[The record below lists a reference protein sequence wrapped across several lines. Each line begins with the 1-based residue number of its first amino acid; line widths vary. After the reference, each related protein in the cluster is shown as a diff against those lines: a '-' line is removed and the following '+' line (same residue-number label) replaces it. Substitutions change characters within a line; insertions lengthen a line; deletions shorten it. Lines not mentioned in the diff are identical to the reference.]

1 MTTSR
6 FVLIPDYTLSG
17 RLLAGNEVEITVSI
31 EIEQLDS
38 VELDAFGTA
47 DGLPNHGLSREKNT
61 GLFAVGVLTGDDEW
75 WGDEQEKNSVS
86 HVMRTLLSFAPL
98 MPPPKERGGQ
108 HEDRRGD
115 DEV

>member
-17 RLLAGNEVEITVSI
+17 RLLAGNEVKITVSI

-47 DGLPNHGLSREKNT
+47 DGLPNPGLSREKNT

-75 WGDEQEKNSVS
+75 RGDEQEKN
-86 HVMRTLLSFAPL
+86 RY
-98 MPPPKERGGQ
+98 
-108 HEDRRGD
+108 RR
-115 DEV
+115 E